1 MAENPLIKKLRLM
14 PGQRAA
20 FLNAPAGYVVS
31 LGDLPSGIVATDEAA
46 GPLDFVQLF
55 VYDSGELAAWLPSVL
70 SALKPD
76 GLLWICYPKTTSGIE
91 TDLTRDAGW
100 EPVAKAG
107 LRGVANIAIDD
118 TWSALR
124 FRPVEA
130 PAGGDPV
137 AAQYAGP
144 KVGLRPVYDRLVAA
158 VAGFGPDIEL
168 QARQTYVALVRGKQF
183 AVIQPSTKTR
193 VDVGLKLPGIPF
205 GGRLQP
211 SAGTGSGSMTHRVSL
226 TSTAEVDDE
235 LIDWLRAAYEGVA

>member
-1 MAENPLIKKLRLM
+1 MAENPLIKKLRLQ

-20 FLNAPAGYVVS
+20 FLNAPAGYVAS
-31 LGDLPSGIVATDEAA
+31 LGDLPAGVVATGETAA
-46 GPLDFVQLF
+46 LLDFVQLF
-55 VYDSGELAAWLPSVL
+55 VRDSSELAGRLPAVL
-70 SALKPD
+70 VALKPD
-76 GLLWICYPKTTSGIE
+76 GLLWICYPKTSSGIK

-124 FRPVEA
+124 FRAVEEPV
-130 PAGGDPV
+130 GGDPIV
-137 AAQYAGP
+137 AQYAGP
-144 KVGLRPVYDRLVAA
+144 KAALRPIYDSLVAA
-158 VAGFGPDIEL
+158 VSGFGPDVDF
-168 QARQTYVALVRGKQF
+168 QPRQTYVALVRGKQF

-193 VDVGLKLPGIPF
+193 IDVGLKLPGAPT

-226 TSTAEVDDE
+226 ERPDEVDEE
-235 LIDWLRAAYEGVA
+235 LIGWLCAAYEGVA